1 MMPVWRAH
9 RPRCLGARQAIN
21 VVSSRGRRGHVPLTA
36 LRALDTPFP
45 TALGLP
51 QADTERVLL
60 ERLRALGGEA
70 QRGVQLLSFTQARGP
85 CGCAGIGLVLLERLR
100 ALGGDAQ
107 RGVQLLSFTQARG
120 PRGSS
125 AAGLR
130 RGYAVGRNRFRVGLG
145 STYDSGCRG
154 RRWHRAT
161 CL

>member
-85 CGCAGIGLVLLERLR
+85 
-100 ALGGDAQ
+100 
-107 RGVQLLSFTQARG
+107 
-120 PRGSS
+120 RGSS